1 LKQKLKGKI
10 CSVYMDKITESRLQA
25 LSKEMTLSR
34 SAILRLLVAQKWT
47 ERADQFLSAAKSFDE
62 AKNRRE
68 TALIEAGIDPADALA
83 FCHRER

>member
-1 LKQKLKGKI
+1 MTTKLKGKI
-10 CSVYMDKITESRLQA
+10 VSVYLDKITESRLQA
-25 LSKEMTLSR
+25 LAEEMALSR

-68 TALIEAGIDPADALA
+68 TALIQAGIDPADALA
-83 FCHRER
+83 FCQEK